1 MRSRSAV
8 VCGTSRCGGLF
19 GRDLARGLPGA
30 EWAGE
35 SGLRCKVKIR
45 LSPHLHPAASA
56 SGAAPVHLDQRC
68 LAGLGQ
74 ATRHMALMQ
83 VALQQGAYLAQGTQ
97 PSGGLS
103 HAEAGRDAR
112 RCHPGGDGARGRR
125 YRDGLSAEPHG
136 VGQGAENGRARWRP
150 CAPRFP
156 PLALALR
163 RCGYRNGRLTW

>member
-8 VCGTSRCGGLF
+8 VCGTSHCGGLF

-136 VGQGAENGRARWRP
+136 VVLGAENGRTRWRP

-156 PLALALR
+156 PPALALR